1 MNLWSYIL
9 FITNTDLIRPNIC
22 RDITMMFRV
31 HIDTNVNGSAQG
43 NVRVYNQ

>member
-9 FITNTDLIRPNIC
+9 FITNTNLNIS